1 MMGKALRLMTRIMAT
16 LMAVALFLLNGHE
29 IVSAALQNVAALR
42 LLAPW
47 QEALVDPSS
56 LLVCQLR
63 VNDPAVDALIETA
76 LRLRPESASTWLLN
90 GRNAWLAGKCSEAR
104 EAWRRAVVLASQNRI
119 AWLLYL
125 LNGPKDLQP
134 EPAVAEGL
142 ASYFDFQGDRARSAE
157 KWEEALEWYEKSF
170 SLVPDV
176 STANRLESVYLKLE
190 RKGEAIACWEE
201 LAESLPETDPEH
213 WWALGRAAE
222 LREDWEEAARAYGH
236 GAELSPKP
244 YDYWMR
250 QGANY
255 ERLKEWERA
264 EGAYRKAVKARPDI
278 PWPYLSVG
286 HMRRVQKD
294 YNGMLEWYRKAEAV
308 APNRYEPQYWLGYA
322 HYIREEYVEAQKR
335 LERALELNPQHA
347 WSAYYLAWSFYKQGR
362 RGEAVS
368 WLQQAIVL
376 YRGQPWQWAIQLGD
390 WLAEAGDK
398 DGALATYRQA
408 LEWKPGDEGIAAKI
422 KALEK

>member
-16 LMAVALFLLNGHE
+16 LVAVALFLLNGHE
-29 IVSAALQNVAALR
+29 IANAALQ
-42 LLAPW
+42 
-47 QEALVDPSS
+47 
-56 LLVCQLR
+56 
-63 VNDPAVDALIETA
+63 IETA
-76 LRLRPESASTWLLN
+76 LRLRLESASTWLLN

-104 EAWRRAVVLASQNRI
+104 EAWRRAMALAPQNRI

-125 LNGPKDLQP
+125 LSGPKDLQP

-142 ASYFDFQGDRARSAE
+142 ASYFDFQGDGARSAE

-236 GAELSPKP
+236 GAELAPKP

-255 ERLKEWERA
+255 ERLKEWGRA
-264 EGAYRKAVKARPDI
+264 EGAYRKAVEARPDI
-278 PWPYLSVG
+278 P
-286 HMRRVQKD
+286 
-294 YNGMLEWYRKAEAV
+294 
-308 APNRYEPQYWLGYA
+308 
-322 HYIREEYVEAQKR
+322 
-335 LERALELNPQHA
+335 
-347 WSAYYLAWSFYKQGR
+347 
-362 RGEAVS
+362 
-368 WLQQAIVL
+368 
-376 YRGQPWQWAIQLGD
+376 YRGQPWQWAVQLGD

-398 DGALATYRQA
+398 EGALAAYRQA
-408 LEWKPGDEGIAAKI
+408 LEWKPEAEGIEAKI
-422 KALEK
+422 QALEK